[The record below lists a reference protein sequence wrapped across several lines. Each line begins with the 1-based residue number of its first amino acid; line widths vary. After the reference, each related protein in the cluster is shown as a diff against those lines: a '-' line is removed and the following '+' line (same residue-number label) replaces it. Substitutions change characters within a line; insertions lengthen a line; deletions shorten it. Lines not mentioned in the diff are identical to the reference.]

1 LLNHKLIEAEYPFL
15 GDIIYVDGCQMGL
28 PPQRTQTLSQNF
40 MEEYTRRI
48 LEDGDAG
55 FGDSRKKVRALL
67 AELIGGRPEEI
78 VLTKNTTEG
87 TAILA
92 TGYPLGPGDNV
103 VTCDL
108 EHASN
113 LHPWLNA
120 SRKRGFELRIVK
132 TKNGCAM
139 AEDIISRMDRNTKV
153 VTISVVQA
161 GTGYY
166 ADLEKLSKACHER
179 GAILVV
185 DAIQAVGR
193 LAIDVRKQGI
203 DYLSCGG
210 YKGLMAGFGVG
221 FAWCAEELI
230 CRIDPVYAG
239 AFSTNTFAVP
249 PEVVADESA
258 IVLRSDSARLESGTY
273 NSFGISMMA
282 SSVSLLV
289 ELGIHEIDRH
299 IRQLERQL
307 RDLLK
312 RSDFVLVTPEDPA
325 RQGGM
330 VVAYYPKEHFEQVEA
345 ALASKNIC
353 LTHRPGYLRLVLSFH
368 NTQAQ
373 VETIAAALCGVAM
386 KTQAAD
392 LPEGIKYV
400 D

>member
-1 LLNHKLIEAEYPFL
+1 MLNHKLIEAEYPFL
-15 GDIIYVDGCQMGL
+15 GDIIYVDGCQIGL
-28 PPQRTQTLSQNF
+28 PPQRTQTLSQSF

-48 LEDGDAG
+48 LRDGDAG
-55 FGDSRKKVRALL
+55 FGDSRRKARTLL

-78 VLTKNTTEG
+78 IFTKNTTEG

-113 LHPWLNA
+113 LHPWINA
-120 SRKRGFELRIVK
+120 SRNRGFELRIVK
-132 TKNGCAM
+132 TANGCAT
-139 AEDIISRMDRNTKV
+139 AEDIINHMDQNTRV

-166 ADLEKLSKACHER
+166 ADLETLSKACHER

-203 DYLSCGG
+203 DYLACGG
-210 YKGLMAGFGVG
+210 YKGLLSGFGVG

-230 CRIDPVYAG
+230 CQIDPVYAG
-239 AFSTNTFAVP
+239 AFSTTTFAVP
-249 PEVVADESA
+249 PEVVTDEAA
-258 IVLRSDSARLESGTY
+258 ITLRNDSARLESGTY
-273 NSFGISMMA
+273 NSFGISMLA
-282 SSVSLLV
+282 SSVSLLL
-289 ELGIHEIDRH
+289 ELGMNEIDRH
-299 IRQLERQL
+299 VRDLEQQL
-307 RDLLK
+307 RNLLK
-312 RSDFVLVTPEDPA
+312 RSDFVLVTPENPA

-330 VVAYYPKEHFEQVEA
+330 VVAYYPREHFEQVEA
-345 ALASKNIC
+345 ALVSKNIR

-368 NTQAQ
+368 NTKAQ
-373 VETIAAALCGVAM
+373 VETIAAAICGVAM
-386 KTQAAD
+386 KTQTVD
-392 LPEGIKYV
+392 LSEGIKHV